1 MTIYCCPECKT
12 PLIQI
17 EEYTFFCINCK
28 KKVGALVRE
37 LDGDGDV
44 E

>member
-1 MTIYCCPECKT
+1 MTFYCPNCGT
-12 PLIQI
+12 PLIRVG
-17 EEYTFFCINCK
+17 EYTFFCINCE

-37 LDGDGDV
+37 LSSDSDV

>member
-1 MTIYCCPECKT
+1 MTFYCPDCGT
-12 PLIQI
+12 PLIRVG
-17 EEYTFFCINCK
+17 EYTFFCINCE

-37 LDGDGDV
+37 LDGDV